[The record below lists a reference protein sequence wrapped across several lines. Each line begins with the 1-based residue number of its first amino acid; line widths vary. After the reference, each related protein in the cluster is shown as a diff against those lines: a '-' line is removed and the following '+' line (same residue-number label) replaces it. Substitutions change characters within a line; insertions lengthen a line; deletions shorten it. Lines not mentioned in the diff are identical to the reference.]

1 MDMQQTEWQAVVS
14 NPTHLLTFDGR
25 RRVSWS
31 GGGPGGRQEDV
42 FLSTR
47 VAGKISRSDTKCQIE
62 MLPTEIVPFST
73 SHFKGPED
81 VPECRRIAVMKDSPC
96 VLGFGGQRPLYF
108 VTGVCPYFFWYSP
121 IPYWRNFCELWIV
134 LSGSWRTQEAVG
146 TDHSWAVTLVG
157 AGRLSGLGAVLVG
170 AVFSG
175 L

>member
-62 MLPTEIVPFST
+62 MFPTEIVPFST

-81 VPECRRIAVMKDSPC
+81 VPECRRIAVMKGSPC
-96 VLGFGGQRPLYF
+96 VLGFGGATSALFCHRGVSVFFCVYLHPLLEEF
-108 VTGVCPYFFWYSP
+108 
-121 IPYWRNFCELWIV
+121 L
-134 LSGSWRTQEAVG
+134 
-146 TDHSWAVTLVG
+146 
-157 AGRLSGLGAVLVG
+157 
-170 AVFSG
+170 
-175 L
+175 